1 MKQCLSRFSSGN
13 PGFEV
18 LVDGDLKLFSDKDD
32 SDFNEDDNYVQKDN
46 TEEEEINYAQL
57 LEGKDYLFY
66 GPLRPNRTKVP
77 VRLPGQI

>member
-18 LVDGDLKLFSDKDD
+18 LFSDKND